1 MPFIRRY
8 RVPLVLIVL
17 LVIMITLVIFRLR
30 DQQARAV
37 TRAPRETLVGVAPP
51 ERRDLEVT
59 LSYTG
64 DILPNRQT
72 PIFAKTSGYIRA
84 IHVER
89 GDFVKAGQLLVE
101 IETTEMDNAMDQARA
116 QLQSALA
123 GLQVARSNLESAR
136 ANVLNQ
142 EANLAKAQAVLAN
155 DRRQAERM
163 AELFDKGL
171 VSAQDRDNARTT
183 FETSQAVL
191 KAQEAQVQAA
201 RVQIDTAD
209 SQVKLAE
216 TQIEQQRAGV
226 RMAQMRVDDTKIV
239 APFAG
244 YVSQKALE
252 VGAAVSNQAAATSN
266 ASVAIVTLQDI
277 NPVKIQMEIP
287 EREVARIRTGA
298 AVRLTAD
305 AYPERNFTG
314 KIQRVVHALDPRTRT
329 MGIEVEIPNPDRLLK
344 PGMYARVVLVLD
356 VQQGALLVPLEA
368 LVGSETRP
376 AVLVVRG
383 GKVVTAPVTL
393 GATEGALAQ
402 VTKGLG
408 PADQVIVQG
417 KELVREGQA
426 VKAVPARGNQ
436 E

>member
-1 MPFIRRY
+1 MRFIRRH
-8 RVPLVLIVL
+8 RITLVLIAL
-17 LVIMITLVIFRLR
+17 LAVMATLVIFRVR

-37 TRAPRETLVGVAPP
+37 TRAPRETVVGVAPA

-84 IHVER
+84 IPVER

-101 IETTEMDNAMDQARA
+101 IEATEMENAMDQARA

-136 ANVLNQ
+136 ANLLNQ
-142 EANLAKAQAVLAN
+142 EANLVKAQAVLGN

-163 AELFDKGL
+163 TELFEKGL
-171 VSAQDRDNARTT
+171 VSAQDRDNARTN
-183 FETSQAVL
+183 FEASQAVL

-201 RVQIDTAD
+201 RVQIETAD
-209 SQVKLAE
+209 SQVKLAD

-226 RMAQMRVDDTKIV
+226 RMAQMHVDDTRIV

-244 YVSQKALE
+244 YISQKALE

-277 NPVKIQMEIP
+277 SLVKIQMEIP
-287 EREVARIRTGA
+287 EREVPRVRPGA

-305 AYPERNFTG
+305 AYPDRRFAGT
-314 KIQRVVHALDPRTRT
+314 IQRVVHALDPRTRT
-329 MGIEVEIPNPDRLLK
+329 MGVEVELPNPERLLK
-344 PGMYARVVLVLD
+344 PGMYARVQLVVD
-356 VQQGALLVPLEA
+356 VERAALLVPLEA
-368 LVGSETRP
+368 LVGGESRP
-376 AVLVVRG
+376 AVLLVRD
-383 GKVVTAPVTL
+383 GKVVTAPVVL
-393 GATEGALAQ
+393 GASEGSLVQ
-402 VTKGLG
+402 IRKGLG
-408 PADQVIVQG
+408 PQDQVIVQG
-417 KELVREGQA
+417 KELVREGQT
-426 VKAVPARGNQ
+426 VRAVPARAS
-436 E
+436 

>member
-1 MPFIRRY
+1 MRLLRRY
-8 RVPLVLIVL
+8 RVPLVLLALL
-17 LVIMITLVIFRLR
+17 LVMVALIVFRLR
-30 DQQARAV
+30 EQQARAV
-37 TRAPRETLVGVAPP
+37 TRAPRETVVGVAPP
-51 ERRDLEVT
+51 ERRDLEVI
-59 LSYTG
+59 LQYTG
-64 DILPNRQT
+64 DILATRQI

-101 IETTEMDNAMDQARA
+101 IEPTEMENAMDQARA

-136 ANVLNQ
+136 ANLLSQ
-142 EANLAKAQAVLAN
+142 EANLAKAKAVLAN
-155 DRRQAERM
+155 DRRQAERL
-163 AELFDKGL
+163 AELFEKGL
-171 VSAQDRDNARTT
+171 VSAQDRDNGRTT

-191 KAQEAQVQAA
+191 TAQEAQVQAA

-226 RMAQMRVDDTKIV
+226 RMAQMRVDDARIT

-244 YVSQKALE
+244 YISQKAIE

-266 ASVAIVTLQDI
+266 ASVGILTLQDI
-277 NPVKIQMEIP
+277 NPVKIQIEIP

-298 AVRLTAD
+298 VVRLTAD
-305 AYPERNFTG
+305 AYPDRRFTG
-314 KIQRVVHALDPRTRT
+314 ALQRVVHTLDPRTRT

-356 VQQGALLVPLEA
+356 IQRGALLVPLEA
-368 LVGSETRP
+368 LVGSESRP
-376 AVLVVRG
+376 AVLLVRD
-383 GKVVTAPVTL
+383 GKVVTATVEL
-393 GATEGALAQ
+393 GAAEGASVQ
-402 VTKGLG
+402 ITKGLG
-408 PADQVIVQG
+408 PEDQVIVQG

-426 VKAVPARGNQ
+426 VKAVPAKSS
-436 E
+436 